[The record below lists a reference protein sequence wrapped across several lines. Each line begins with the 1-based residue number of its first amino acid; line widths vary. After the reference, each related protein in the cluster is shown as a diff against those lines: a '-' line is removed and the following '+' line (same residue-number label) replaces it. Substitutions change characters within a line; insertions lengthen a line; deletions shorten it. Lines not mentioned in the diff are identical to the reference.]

1 MKYLLGYIM
10 IIRPLNVFLGGLT
23 ILISSLIIKYE
34 GPAISVILP
43 VFVVMFFTIGANTL
57 NDYFDYEIDKIN
69 RPDRAISSG
78 LVLRNHA
85 LILSIFSLFVGVLIA
100 LRLNKDSQ
108 LLSIGV
114 SLPLIIAYN
123 VKLKNYP
130 LIGNIIVSLI
140 LAMSFI
146 YAGLVFK
153 KTEPLIIPALLAF
166 GLTLIREIVK
176 DLADIKGD
184 KSAGLMTFPIVYG
197 KKKTIILCT
206 ILSLFLGIG
215 SFIPFLTGYY
225 NTFYGIFLILM
236 VEIPLA
242 VVVISL
248 LNKPVILTAKRGS
261 KLLKFC
267 TLGGLL
273 SIYIGTL

>member
-43 VFVVMFFTIGANTL
+43 VFVVMFFTMGANTL

-78 LVLRNHA
+78 LVLRNQA
-85 LILSIFSLFVGVLIA
+85 LILSLFSFIIGVLIA

-123 VKLKNYP
+123 VKLKNYA

-225 NTFYGIFLILM
+225 NTFYGISLILM

>member
-78 LVLRNHA
+78 LVLRSHA
-85 LILSIFSLFVGVLIA
+85 LILSLFSFIIGVLIA
-100 LRLNKDSQ
+100 LKLNKDSQ

-123 VKLKNYP
+123 VKLKNYA

-225 NTFYGIFLILM
+225 NTFYGISLILM

>member
-1 MKYLLGYIM
+1 MKYLSGYIL

-69 RPDRAISSG
+69 CPNRAISSG
-78 LVLRNHA
+78 LVLRSHA
-85 LILSIFSLFVGVLIA
+85 LILSLLSFIIGVLIA
-100 LRLNKDSQ
+100 LGLNKNSQ

-140 LAMSFI
+140 LAISFI
-146 YAGLVFK
+146 YAGLVFENTK
-153 KTEPLIIPALLAF
+153 PLIIPALLAF

-184 KSAGLMTFPIVYG
+184 KSAGLMTFPIIYG
-197 KKKTIILCT
+197 ERKTVILCA

-225 NTFYGIFLILM
+225 NTFYGISLILM

-248 LNKPVILTAKRGS
+248 LNKPAILTAKRGS

-267 TLGGLL
+267 TLGGLF

>member
-10 IIRPLNVFLGGLT
+10 LIRPLNVFLGGLT

-78 LVLRNHA
+78 LVLRNQA
-85 LILSIFSLFVGVLIA
+85 LILSLFFFIIGVLIA

-123 VKLKNYP
+123 AKLKNYP

-146 YAGLVFK
+146 YAGLVFE

-225 NTFYGIFLILM
+225 NTFYGISLILM

>member
-78 LVLRNHA
+78 LVLRNQA
-85 LILSIFSLFVGVLIA
+85 LILSLFSFIIGVLIA

-146 YAGLVFK
+146 YAGLVFE

-225 NTFYGIFLILM
+225 NTFYGISLILM

>member
-1 MKYLLGYIM
+1 MKYLSGYIL

-78 LVLRNHA
+78 LVLRNQA
-85 LILSIFSLFVGVLIA
+85 LILSLFFFIIGVLIA

-146 YAGLVFK
+146 YAGLVFE

-184 KSAGLMTFPIVYG
+184 KSAGLMTFPIIYG
-197 KKKTIILCT
+197 ERKTVILCT

-225 NTFYGIFLILM
+225 NTFYGISLILM

-267 TLGGLL
+267 TLGGLC

>member
-78 LVLRNHA
+78 LVLRNQA
-85 LILSIFSLFVGVLIA
+85 LILSLFSFIIGVLIA

-123 VKLKNYP
+123 VKLKNYA

-146 YAGLVFK
+146 YAGLVFE

-225 NTFYGIFLILM
+225 NTFYGISLILM

-267 TLGGLL
+267 TLGGLF

>member
-34 GPAISVILP
+34 GPVISVILP

-78 LVLRNHA
+78 LVLRNQA
-85 LILSIFSLFVGVLIA
+85 LILSLFFFIIGVLIA

-153 KTEPLIIPALLAF
+153 NTEPLIIPALLAF

-184 KSAGLMTFPIVYG
+184 KSAGLMTFPIIYG
-197 KKKTIILCT
+197 EKKTVILCT
-206 ILSLFLGIG
+206 ILSVLLGVG
-215 SFIPFLTGYY
+215 SFMPLLTGYY
-225 NTFYGIFLILM
+225 NTFYGISLILM

-248 LNKPVILTAKRGS
+248 LNKPSISTAKRGS